1 MAIEYYNRLYS
12 LQDVDEV
19 VNPLPNFG
27 FASLTG
33 DEVAKLNKPFSG
45 IEVENVV
52 RSTERLKAPGPD
64 GYQPIFYHK
73 FWDSAGD
80 SVIRFVSDC
89 FETGNLPTAVS
100 YTHLTLPTTTRV

>member
-27 FASLTG
+27 FASLIG

-45 IEVENVV
+45 IEVENAV
-52 RSTERLKAPGPD
+52 RSMGRLKASGPD
-64 GYQPIFYHK
+64 GYQPIFYNK
-73 FWDSAGD
+73 CWDIAGD
-80 SVIRFVSDC
+80 LVTRFVSDC
-89 FETGNLPTAVS
+89 FETGNLQVGTNDALLVLTAKVA
-100 YTHLTLPTTTRV
+100 

>member
-1 MAIEYYNRLYS
+1 MAIEYYNRLYY

-27 FASLTG
+27 FASLIG
-33 DEVAKLNKPFSG
+33 HELAKLNKPFSG

-52 RSTERLKAPGPD
+52 RSMGRLKAQGPD

-73 FWDSAGD
+73 CWDIAGD

-89 FETGNLPTAVS
+89 FETGNLPTGTNDALLV
-100 YTHLTLPTTTRV
+100 LIAKVA